1 MCNNSDR
8 TGSLLTGVVLGAA
21 IGVGVT
27 FLFGTNKGKEIRE
40 KVRDQYPEFFD
51 QVGDVLDN
59 LGDKYEDVVDE
70 VRKLEKEVTVKDKVA
85 NLGKAVEHL
94 GKQLESVSKPRRFQ
108 RAGRKL

>member
-1 MCNNSDR
+1 MSDDNGR
-8 TGSLLTGVVLGAA
+8 TGSLLTGVILGAA
-21 IGVGVT
+21 IGAGVT
-27 FLFGTNKGKEIRE
+27 FLFGTKKGKEIRE

-51 QVGDVLDN
+51 HVDDVLDN
-59 LGDKYEDVVDE
+59 LGDKYEDVVTE
-70 VRKLEKEVTVKDKVA
+70 VRKLEQEVSTKSKVA